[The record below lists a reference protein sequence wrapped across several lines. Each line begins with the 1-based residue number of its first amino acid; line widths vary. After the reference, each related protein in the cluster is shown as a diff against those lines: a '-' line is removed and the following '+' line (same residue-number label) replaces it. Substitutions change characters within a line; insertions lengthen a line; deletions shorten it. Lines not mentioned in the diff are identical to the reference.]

1 MSTTMTN
8 VKERPILF
16 SGEMVRAILDG
27 RKTQTRRKMKPQPA
41 PLTSDAATLGIP
53 ATEGDWAFS
62 YGNGPSFR
70 VSSKRNGPDNW
81 AVDCPCPYG
90 LPGDRLWVREAWQI
104 TGRLGTE
111 YAVWYPAGGEAVG
124 IDVGFEGP
132 SPKWDAMIHDDRVRP
147 SIHMPR
153 WACRL
158 TLEITDVRVER
169 LHEISEA
176 DAIAEGVLAWRES
189 WTTTQAATA
198 ALFASV
204 SRLATKS
211 DSVPVW
217 LFHQLWES
225 INGHESLLANPW
237 VWVISF
243 KPLTSR

>member
-1 MSTTMTN
+1 MSETMTN

-27 RKTQTRRKMKPQPA
+27 RKTQTRRIVKNVPPVPPTPTDWPHPYVK
-41 PLTSDAATLGIP
+41 LGP
-53 ATEGDWAFS
+53 CHFTAKWQWQDKF
-62 YGNGPSFR
+62 GNCTCSMHAGVTP
-70 VSSKRNGPDNW
+70 K
-81 AVDCPCPYG
+81 YG

-153 WACRL
+153 WACRI

-176 DAIAEGVLAWRES
+176 DARAEGYTIGARQHPYGWYR
-189 WTTTQAATA
+189 
-198 ALFASV
+198 
-204 SRLATKS
+204 
-211 DSVPVW
+211 D
-217 LFHQLWES
+217 LWDT
-225 INGHESLLANPW
+225 INGSGAWDANPW
-237 VWVISF
+237 CWCISF
-243 KPLTSR
+243 KSLAPR